1 MKKFSIFLLI
11 FFTLVL
17 PVFAKNVMPSHV
29 SKVYTDTLGI
39 YQANNEI
46 TLYSEPSESSDVI
59 IKISYKGDNISPA
72 GKDFAKVFIVYLPQK
87 DLALFAVTDE
97 TEDWVKVIY
106 DNEKGLSGWLKKDDP
121 YKFMSWISFYNI
133 YGKKYGLY
141 LLKDLPESIKDLH
154 GSADDSSQ
162 VVSRLNVPQKIKL
175 HVLRGNWAMV
185 SVMDMDKTPKT
196 GYIRWRSDN
205 GVKYLF
211 PDIK

>member
-1 MKKFSIFLLI
+1 MKKLLI
-11 FFTLVL
+11 ILFLFSVLNL
-17 PVFAKNVMPSHV
+17 PVYAKKVMPSHV
-29 SKVYTDTLGI
+29 SRVYTDTLGV
-39 YQANNEI
+39 YQVNNEI
-46 TLYSEPSESSDVI
+46 TLYNSPEDNAQTI
-59 IKISYKGDNISPA
+59 TRISWKGDNIFPVA
-72 GKDFAKVFIVYLPQK
+72 NDFSHVFIVYLPQK
-87 DLALFAVTDE
+87 DLALLAVTEE

-106 DNEKGLSGWLKKDDP
+106 DNEKGLTGWLKKDDP

-141 LLKDLPESIKDLH
+141 LLKDSPESIYELH
-154 GSADDSSQ
+154 ASTEENSQIVSS
-162 VVSRLNVPQKIKL
+162 LNLPQKIKL

-196 GYIRWRSDN
+196 GYIRWRSDT